1 MAGPLWQRARPVA
14 PPPMGRH
21 HGCPLASPDPMHRRQ
36 LSRALALSPF
46 ALLLSELAEAQGLA
60 SLSNEDAT
68 KGLKAA
74 LETGA
79 LTAVKLL
86 GVQDGFLGNPR
97 VRIPLPSGLQDAS
110 KL

>member
-1 MAGPLWQRARPVA
+1 
-14 PPPMGRH
+14 
-21 HGCPLASPDPMHRRQ
+21 MHRRQ

-97 VRIPLPSGLQDAS
+97 VRIPLPSGLQRKAATLPTSRAAS
-110 KL
+110 SSGSGEFAL